1 VRFASALVG
10 GMLAGIAWH
19 ITGWIFTLAVAGST
33 NYAAIYSSL
42 AVLIIFM
49 IWLYVNW
56 LIVLVG
62 AEIAFCHQNLKFLT
76 LRKEVFHLSSKLLEK
91 LSIVVMYFVGY
102 NFFNERSPWTV
113 SSLTTEIGLPREPV
127 EETIRELM
135 QKNLLVET
143 RDNPPVLM
151 PARSLE
157 KITVGDI
164 VEAVRTNDETDLI
177 ERKYLS
183 LPAVDE
189 VTSNMENAR
198 KEALG
203 GITLKDLITK
213 DKK

>member
-1 VRFASALVG
+1 
-10 GMLAGIAWH
+10 
-19 ITGWIFTLAVAGST
+19 
-33 NYAAIYSSL
+33 
-42 AVLIIFM
+42 
-49 IWLYVNW
+49 
-56 LIVLVG
+56 
-62 AEIAFCHQNLKFLT
+62 
-76 LRKEVFHLSSKLLEK
+76 
-91 LSIVVMYFVGY
+91 MYFVGY